1 MKKTYL
7 LCVRVQ
13 NGVHECFVAKCVFR
27 HHRPE
32 NHMIKRRDYL
42 FYDCLETRACFVEL
56 QASRTKKSYLFGK
69 WGQLACWCAV
79 NSLQNRNFRL
89 DNQRFYISSWQFTG
103 LSTMRADLTSLWPAR
118 ENIESFHHIV
128 LIKSFK
134 DFKYGNQL
142 VVRLTQF
149 PRANP

>member
-42 FYDCLETRACFVEL
+42 RLLRNSSLLCGGTSQQDK
-56 QASRTKKSYLFGK
+56 KKSYLFGK

-103 LSTMRADLTSLWPAR
+103 LSTMRADLTSLWPAH
-118 ENIESFHHIV
+118 ENIAGSFHHIV
-128 LIKSFK
+128 LIKGFK